1 MPSSKKKGKQNQE
14 ENVHVVVRI
23 RPLSEDEQGQG
34 AEEGMRIGADKR
46 TIQVLL
52 PDDVDFAG
60 SSRQTVKKFS
70 LDGCLPSRTT
80 QEEVFNSSGVKSLLD
95 SALEGFSATVFAYGQ
110 TGSGKTFTMMG
121 PSNDD
126 GRSPNSG
133 LITLAAC
140 DFFKRLQGKPDLSL
154 MCCFFEIYS
163 GKLYGKPL
171 QR

>member
-1 MPSSKKKGKQNQE
+1 MPSSKKKGKQQEE

-34 AEEGMRIGADKR
+34 AEEVMRIGADKR

-95 SALEGFSATVFAYGQ
+95 SALEGFSAV
-110 TGSGKTFTMMG
+110 
-121 PSNDD
+121 
-126 GRSPNSG
+126 
-133 LITLAAC
+133 
-140 DFFKRLQGKPDLSL
+140 
-154 MCCFFEIYS
+154 
-163 GKLYGKPL
+163 
-171 QR
+171 

>member
-1 MPSSKKKGKQNQE
+1 MPSSKKKGKQQEE

-34 AEEGMRIGADKR
+34 AEEVMRIGADKR

-80 QEEVFNSSGVKSLLD
+80 QEDPSLPRADHAWRRDRRPRKGGL
-95 SALEGFSATVFAYGQ
+95 
-110 TGSGKTFTMMG
+110 G
-121 PSNDD
+121 PSSCCAVATPRRRPL
-126 GRSPNSG
+126 RS
-133 LITLAAC
+133 A
-140 DFFKRLQGKPDLSL
+140 
-154 MCCFFEIYS
+154 
-163 GKLYGKPL
+163 
-171 QR
+171 